1 MVSTASSESEAAAVV
16 AAVEQF
22 LADTAPVAAPAPP
35 RSGWQ
40 AAALREGVA
49 ARQLFVG
56 EDLPWQS

>member
-1 MVSTASSESEAAAVV
+1 MVTTARSAAEAAAVV

-22 LADTAPVAAPAPP
+22 LADTAPVAAPQPG

-40 AAALREGVA
+40 TAALREGVG